1 MKPAAKPAPVDP
13 PLGDP
18 PLESPVN
25 DGLSSAFGSKNAN
38 FAETVSGIIG
48 SVGEKLKGDSKQAD
62 DPGFGDTLAGLELP
76 VVSGDGTFSGKRVKI
91 IGIAAAA
98 VAAATAAGFWFM
110 SGDDAVA
117 PVQQD
122 AVSQSPPPIADAD
135 PEFDAE
141 TVYGVDVDAELVRA
155 ETALLES
162 RLNDA
167 STALQNV
174 AEVEPD
180 HARLPFLNA
189 QLAQLQLRGYLADAR
204 AAIRDTRFEDAGNA
218 LNAARL
224 LNVGETIEID
234 AVMEELNSARS
245 QQRVDETLALA
256 GARLEEGDLLSPP
269 NDNARY
275 YYELVLSSDSLNT
288 SAQQGLDAL
297 ANKLVLR
304 ARSEIDAGNLGTAE
318 NLLSDA
324 RAIDPS
330 SGELTATE
338 AALQAARDEM
348 AERERRAAEERRQ
361 AEAERQ
367 AQAQRE
373 AEAKRQAEEERKA
386 AASAEAESAA
396 TEEPSPQAAE
406 VSEPL
411 AEDATVAAGD
421 GRTAGSGVE
430 PESLAG
436 ESPREAVAVNEQ
448 QTVAISTLTRTKYV
462 APRYPRAAQ
471 RRGESG
477 WVDVVFTVGLD
488 GSVTDVE
495 VSGSQPEG
503 MFENS
508 AVRAVEKWT
517 FEPVI
522 ENGQA
527 VRRRAGVRMM
537 FALE

>member
-1 MKPAAKPAPVDP
+1 MRLNPADLGVLASLGIAKLQVRRKPIVAFFST
-13 PLGDP
+13 GDE
-18 PLESPVN
+18 LM
-25 DGLSSAFGSKNAN
+25 
-38 FAETVSGIIG
+38 

-503 MFENS
+503 MFEKS
-508 AVRAVEKWT
+508 AVRAVEKT
-517 FEPVI
+517 ARPS
-522 ENGQA
+522 GDA
-527 VRRRAGVRMM
+527 PASG
-537 FALE
+537 